1 MERTKNNG
9 SFDFAQLPLYGMFDN
24 SYYIDLFSENLLKFL
39 LGLLKQLF
47 QMLNNLFLFA
57 VGQCAQYGFLVKAF
71 A

>member
-39 LGLLKQLF
+39 LGPLKQLF
-47 QMLNNLFLFA
+47 QMLNNLLLLA
-57 VGQCAQYGFLVKAF
+57 VGEGTQHSLLV
-71 A
+71 